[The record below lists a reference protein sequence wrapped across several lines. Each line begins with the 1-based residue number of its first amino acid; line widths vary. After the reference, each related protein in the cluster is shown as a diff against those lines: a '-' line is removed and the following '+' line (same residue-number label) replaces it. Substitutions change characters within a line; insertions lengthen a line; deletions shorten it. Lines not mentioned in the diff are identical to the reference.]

1 MPLPLVNYRDDLIH
15 NGAVKSQF
23 CCRLAAS
30 GRVVLAVEHRDGT
43 GTVSMPRSWH
53 IDGNKSEPR
62 TLLYLR
68 ESDIQYVV

>member
-1 MPLPLVNYRDDLIH
+1 MRSNLL
-15 NGAVKSQF
+15 SQF

-43 GTVSMPRSWH
+43 GTACFPQSWKV
-53 IDGNKSEPR
+53 DGERISR

-68 ESDIQYVV
+68 ENDIR